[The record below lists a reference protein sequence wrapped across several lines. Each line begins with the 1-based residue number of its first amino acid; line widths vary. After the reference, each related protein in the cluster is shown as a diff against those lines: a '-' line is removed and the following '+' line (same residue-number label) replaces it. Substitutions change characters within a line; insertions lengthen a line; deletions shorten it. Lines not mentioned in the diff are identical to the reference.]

1 MRQVVAALL
10 VEIVRHI
17 ISYSHLHN
25 TLLHL
30 SSVLLFW
37 LVVKTLYKV
46 FCGYLSVF
54 TGSYIIV

>member
-1 MRQVVAALL
+1 MRQIDTALL

-17 ISYSHLHN
+17 ISYSHSHN

-37 LVVKTLYKV
+37 LVVKTFIRYFSRCL
-46 FCGYLSVF
+46 CVF
-54 TGSYIIV
+54 TVSYIII